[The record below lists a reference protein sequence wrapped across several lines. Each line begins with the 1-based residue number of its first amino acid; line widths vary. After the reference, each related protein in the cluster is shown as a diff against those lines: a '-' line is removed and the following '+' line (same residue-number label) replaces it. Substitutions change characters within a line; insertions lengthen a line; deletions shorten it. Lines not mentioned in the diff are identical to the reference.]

1 MENIL
6 IGTVL
11 QTVLASRNLKYIESQ
26 NISLATVDVLEIL

>member
-11 QTVLASRNLKYIESQ
+11 QTVLTSCNLKYIESQ

>member
-11 QTVLASRNLKYIESQ
+11 QTVLTIRNLKYIESQ